1 MIKLLIADDHPVV
14 REGLKQIIRNAP
26 DIVIS
31 GEASDGIEAL
41 NKIKK
46 ENYDVVLLDI
56 SMPRKNGIEILN
68 EIRKEKIKP
77 RILILSIYSEE
88 QYAIRALKTGA
99 YGYLTKD
106 NAPNELISAIRK
118 VSSGEKY
125 ISPSLAE
132 KLVDVLEVGFDKPF
146 HEALSNREYQ
156 VMLLLASGKSMQEI
170 AKELFLSIKTVSTYK
185 TRILRKMKMKNTIE
199 VIYYAIKN
207 KLVE

>member
-1 MIKLLIADDHPVV
+1 MIKLLIADDHPIV
-14 REGLKQIIRNAP
+14 REGLKQILRDAP

-31 GEASDGIEAL
+31 GEAEDGIEVI

-46 ENYDVVLLDI
+46 ENYDVILLDI
-56 SMPRKNGIEILN
+56 SMPRKDGIEILN
-68 EIRKEKIKP
+68 DLRKEKVKP
-77 RILILSIYSEE
+77 RILILSIHPEE
-88 QYAIRALKTGA
+88 QYGIRALKAGA

-106 NAPNELISAIRK
+106 NVPNELISAIRK
-118 VSSGEKY
+118 VSRGEKY

-132 KLVDVLEVGFDKPF
+132 KLVDALKVGFDKPY

>member
-1 MIKLLIADDHPVV
+1 VIKLLIADDHPIV
-14 REGLKQIIRNAP
+14 REGLKQILRDAP

-31 GEASDGIEAL
+31 GEAEDGIEVL

-46 ENYDVVLLDI
+46 ENYDVILLDI
-56 SMPRKNGIEILN
+56 SMPRKDGIEILN

-77 RILILSIYSEE
+77 RILILSIHPEE
-88 QYAIRALKTGA
+88 QYGIRALKAGA

-106 NAPNELISAIRK
+106 NVPNELISAIRK
-118 VSSGEKY
+118 VSRGEKY

-132 KLVDVLEVGFDKPF
+132 KLVDALKVGFDKPY

-156 VMLLLASGKSMQEI
+156 VMLLIASGKSMQEI
-170 AKELFLSIKTVSTYK
+170 AKELFLSVKTVSTYK
-185 TRILRKMKMKNTIE
+185 TRILEKMKMKNTFEI
-199 VIYYAIKN
+199 IYYAIKN

>member
-1 MIKLLIADDHPVV
+1 MIKLLIADDHPIV

-26 DIVIS
+26 DIIIS
-31 GEASDGIEAL
+31 GEANDGIEVL

-46 ENYDVVLLDI
+46 ENYDVILLDI

-68 EIRKEKIKP
+68 EIRKAKIKS
-77 RILILSIYSEE
+77 RILILSIHPEE
-88 QYAIRALKTGA
+88 QYAMRALKAGA

-106 NAPNELISAIRK
+106 SVPNELISAIRK
-118 VSSGEKY
+118 VSMGEKY
-125 ISPSLAE
+125 ISLSLAE
-132 KLVDVLEVGFDKPF
+132 KLVDNLRVGLDKIPHEV
-146 HEALSNREYQ
+146 LSNREYQ

-185 TRILRKMKMKNTIE
+185 TRILEKMKMKGTFEI
-199 VIYYAIKN
+199 IYYAIKN

>member
-1 MIKLLIADDHPVV
+1 MIKLLIADDHPIV

-26 DIVIS
+26 DIIIS
-31 GEASDGIEAL
+31 GEANDGIEVL

-46 ENYDVVLLDI
+46 ENYDVILLDI

-68 EIRKEKIKP
+68 EIRKEKIKS
-77 RILILSIYSEE
+77 RILILSIHPEE
-88 QYAIRALKTGA
+88 QYAMRALKAGA

-106 NAPNELISAIRK
+106 SVPNELISAIRK
-118 VSSGEKY
+118 VSMGEKY
-125 ISPSLAE
+125 ISLSLAE
-132 KLVDVLEVGFDKPF
+132 KLVDNLRVGLDKTP

-185 TRILRKMKMKNTIE
+185 TRILEKMKMKGTFEI
-199 VIYYAIKN
+199 IYYAIKN

>member
-1 MIKLLIADDHPVV
+1 VIKLLIADDHPIV
-14 REGLKQIIRNAP
+14 REGLKQILRDAP

-31 GEASDGIEAL
+31 GEAEDGIEVI

-46 ENYDVVLLDI
+46 ENYDVILLDI
-56 SMPRKNGIEILN
+56 SMPRKDGIEILN
-68 EIRKEKIKP
+68 DLRKEKVKP
-77 RILILSIYSEE
+77 RILILSIHPEE
-88 QYAIRALKTGA
+88 QYGIRALKAGA

-106 NAPNELISAIRK
+106 NVPNELISAIRK
-118 VSSGEKY
+118 VSRGEKY

-132 KLVDVLEVGFDKPF
+132 KLVDALKVGFDKPY

-185 TRILRKMKMKNTIE
+185 TRILRKMKMKNTFE